1 MANKAQALYQF
12 WNSVDWVAYDEDTVP
27 DDAVMPY
34 ITYNTAQD
42 MLDSEL
48 SLSASLWYEST
59 SWTQI
64 TEKANQIAQQII
76 VNQKPIPL
84 TGGGYLWIKKGEP
97 FMQRAK
103 DENSKV
109 RHIFINYQAE
119 FLTAY

>member
-12 WNSVDWVAYDEDTVP
+12 WNSFGWAAYDEDSVP

-34 ITYNTAQD
+34 ITYNTMQD
-42 MLDSEL
+42 MIDSDL

-64 TEKANQIAQQII
+64 TQKADQIAQQII
-76 VNQKPIPL
+76 VNHKPIPL
-84 TGGGYLWIKKGEP
+84 TGGGYLWIKKGDP
-97 FMQRAK
+97 FMQRVR

-109 RHIFINYQAE
+109 RHIFINYFAE
-119 FLTAY
+119 YLTAY